1 MNAKIQQFLDWTK
14 ENDELHYPYVKRI
27 INNYDNSTWKEQ
39 MNVKMSYAMYEFI
52 SKMETTKP
60 VPIESKMERIGS
72 YSCPVCGNKGK
83 DNWESYR
90 ECEVVRCDICGKVV
104 NMRRSQDGE

>member
-1 MNAKIQQFLDWTK
+1 MNTKIQQFLDWTK

-27 INNYDNSTWKEQ
+27 LDNYTNATWREQ
-39 MNVKMSYAMYEFI
+39 IDVNMMYLIYMFAPKPLPKPI
-52 SKMETTKP
+52 S
-60 VPIESKMERIGS
+60 IESKMERIGS
-72 YSCPVCGNKGK
+72 YSCPVCGDKGK
-83 DNWESYR
+83 NNWESYR